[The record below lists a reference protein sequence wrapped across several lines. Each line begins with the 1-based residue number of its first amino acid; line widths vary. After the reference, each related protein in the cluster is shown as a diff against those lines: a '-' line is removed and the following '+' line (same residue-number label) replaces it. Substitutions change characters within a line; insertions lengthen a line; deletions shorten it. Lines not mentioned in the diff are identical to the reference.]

1 MSKSLKKRLKQWR
14 KKRGLVQKQAADI
27 LGVNL
32 RTYEG
37 WEQGRPAPEPM
48 ALAELERRLAQSPA
62 P

>member
-14 KKRGLVQKQAADI
+14 KQRGLVQKQAADI

-37 WEQGRPAPEPM
+37 WEQGRPGPEPM
-48 ALAELERRLAQSPA
+48 KLAELERRLSQPSP